1 MKKEEALKIL
11 GKSKPGKKI
20 IAAWKAGKVAWSK
33 LVYYAKNPPKIRLFD
48 DPRLM
53 TKTGKQIEDMEL
65 KPYAPYEG
73 LASDTAKGKK
83 MRDALQKEASEAN
96 KKQHARLKKGVTDR
110 AKKSIGKNGGNGH
123 PPAKKKPTRTTRTK
137 KTLKPGTRG
146 RDLNIFI
153 GGAGTGMAATAGG
166 LNVLNRKITKDAEK
180 REAYAKARTKS
191 NKYKSKPIAVKPKKA
206 KTMKISHRKKTG
218 ARQGFA
224 PGHDQI
230 QKKRKY

>member
-33 LVYYAKNPPKIRLFD
+33 LVYYAKNPPKIKLFD

-83 MRDALQKEASEAN
+83 MRDALMKKALDAN
-96 KKQHARLKKGVTDR
+96 KKQDAELKKGVTDR

-123 PPAKKKPTRTTRTK
+123 PPAKKKSTRTTRTK
-137 KTLKPGTRG
+137 KTLKPRTRG

-166 LNVLNRKITKDAEK
+166 LNVLNRKITRDAKK
-180 REAYAKARTKS
+180 REAYAKAKTKS
-191 NKYKSKPIAVKPKKA
+191 KKYKSKSHMYPPPKTKRPKKS
-206 KTMKISHRKKTG
+206 KSHMYPPPKRKKRSG
-218 ARQGFA
+218 V
-224 PGHDQI
+224 
-230 QKKRKY
+230 

>member
-20 IAAWKAGKVAWSK
+20 IAAWKAGKVALSK
-33 LVYYAKNPPKIRLFD
+33 LVDYAKNPPKIKLFD

-83 MRDALQKEASEAN
+83 MRDALMKKALDAN
-96 KKQHARLKKGVTDR
+96 KKQDAELKKGVTDR

-123 PPAKKKPTRTTRTK
+123 PSAKKKPTRTTRTK
-137 KTLKPGTRG
+137 KTLKPRTRG
-146 RDLNIFI
+146 SDLNTFI
-153 GGAGTGMAATAGG
+153 GGVGTGAGLTAGG
-166 LNVLNRKITKDAEK
+166 LNILNKKVKSDASK
-180 REAYAKARTKS
+180 RRAKAR
-191 NKYKSKPIAVKPKKA
+191 KSKEHMYPPPKRKRSKA
-206 KTMKISHRKKTG
+206 NMYPPPKRKK
-218 ARQGFA
+218 RS
-224 PGHDQI
+224 
-230 QKKRKY
+230 RV